1 MEESINLLGARVPP
15 VQSGPGFKSHGQ
27 KEAPVLGPAAV
38 AEGHQPTPTAGIA
51 KPKAKGRKLPKA
63 IV

>member
-1 MEESINLLGARVPP
+1 MDESRNLMGVRVPP
-15 VQSGPGFKSHGQ
+15 VQSNPGFKSHIQ

-51 KPKAKGRKLPKA
+51 KPKAKGRNLPKD